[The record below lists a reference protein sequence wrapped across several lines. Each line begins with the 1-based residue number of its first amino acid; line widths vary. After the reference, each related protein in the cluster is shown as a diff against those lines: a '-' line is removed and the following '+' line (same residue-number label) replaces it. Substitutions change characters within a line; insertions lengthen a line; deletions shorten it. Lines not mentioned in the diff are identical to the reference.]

1 MHLDIDIGNTFLKW
15 RLVSELQ
22 VIQKGSVLT
31 KEFGAA
37 VFESIADQ
45 AVEKIRVGSVANAER
60 GDQLAVACQRIWKLE
75 PLFAKTTQQCAGVVN
90 SYLDP
95 SKMGVDRWLAMI
107 AAYKAVNKAVI
118 VVDCGSAITV
128 DYLTAGGQHQ
138 GGYIIPG
145 LRLMRESLLQNTAQV
160 RFEKDQKGGVT
171 HPGVSTAEAVLHG
184 SAYLFKALAHE
195 LKRDLNSGMEMF
207 ITGGDGLLMYD
218 LVAAG
223 RYEPDLVM
231 DGLVWVCR

>member
-1 MHLDIDIGNTFLKW
+1 MNLDIDIGNTFLKW
-15 RLVSELQ
+15 RLVSGKE
-22 VIQKGSVLT
+22 VVQKGSILT
-31 KEFGAA
+31 SEFGVAA
-37 VFESIADQ
+37 FQSIADI
-45 AVEKIRVGSVANAER
+45 AIETVRIGSVASAER
-60 GDQLAVACQRIWKLE
+60 DERLVEVCQTLWQLDAV
-75 PLFAKTTQQCAGVVN
+75 FAKTSMQCAGVIN
-90 SYLDP
+90 SYQDP

-107 AAYKAVNKAVI
+107 AAYKAVNKAV
-118 VVDCGSAITV
+118 VVIDCGSAITV
-128 DYLTAGGQHQ
+128 DYLSAEGKHQ

-160 RFEKDQKGGVT
+160 RFEKDHIGVVT

-184 SAYLFKALAHE
+184 SSYLFKALARE
-195 LKRDLNSGMEMF
+195 LKRDLASEVDMF
-207 ITGGDGLLMYD
+207 ITGGDGALMHE